1 MTDAEPPDA
10 ASRPRRAHEDAP
22 DDAQAAGH
30 DDVTHPTRAVTP
42 PPPAA
47 GEPVHGAAAAGR
59 GDDGPPAEN
68 GDADDASSGAMPTRL
83 EERPIPIGCHPF
95 VFGIVAATIQLAL
108 TLYLMRSC

>member
-1 MTDAEPPDA
+1 VTDAEPPDA

-22 DDAQAAGH
+22 DDARAAGR
-30 DDVTHPTRAVTP
+30 DDVTHPTRDAT

-47 GEPVHGAAAAGR
+47 GDPARDAAAAGA
-59 GDDGPPAEN
+59 GDGGTAAGSGEA
-68 GDADDASSGAMPTRL
+68 GVASSSATPAPA

-95 VFGIVAATIQLAL
+95 VFGVVAATIQLAL